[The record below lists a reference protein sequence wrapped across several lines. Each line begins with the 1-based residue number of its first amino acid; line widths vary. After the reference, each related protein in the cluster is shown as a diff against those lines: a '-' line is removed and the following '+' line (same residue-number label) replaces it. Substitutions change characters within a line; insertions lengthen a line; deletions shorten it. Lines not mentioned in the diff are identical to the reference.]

1 MIYKPFFR
9 DDLGYKP
16 RYTQPLHLEEVVVSP
31 IYSEKEDYKIDIDSL
46 GYKPIYNIDPEGDKI
61 ELSKPKNN
69 SVLSYSFSSKKDF
82 KNTMLPIYENI
93 LLSKGLDPAFAKSL
107 VAQDALESAWGSKPS
122 GSNNFGGIK
131 GKGSV
136 KKTREVIN
144 GVDIH
149 LNQEFKDF
157 RSLEDY
163 AKYKV
168 NLLNSKRYKAFDGGL
183 EDFSR
188 RVSAGGYA
196 TDPRYKNVL
205 DKVIKSVKRGGILKA
220 KSGVSL
226 RNMEDSKYIDCGYDV
241 FRDMFYDLDNIEDA
255 VDMFTYTFDRSGDE
269 DADIDTRRRYAKAIY
284 EYMTN

>member
-107 VAQDALESAWGSKPS
+107 VAQDALESA
-122 GSNNFGGIK
+122 
-131 GKGSV
+131 
-136 KKTREVIN
+136 
-144 GVDIH
+144 
-149 LNQEFKDF
+149 
-157 RSLEDY
+157 
-163 AKYKV
+163 
-168 NLLNSKRYKAFDGGL
+168 
-183 EDFSR
+183 
-188 RVSAGGYA
+188 
-196 TDPRYKNVL
+196 
-205 DKVIKSVKRGGILKA
+205 
-220 KSGVSL
+220 
-226 RNMEDSKYIDCGYDV
+226 
-241 FRDMFYDLDNIEDA
+241 
-255 VDMFTYTFDRSGDE
+255 
-269 DADIDTRRRYAKAIY
+269 
-284 EYMTN
+284 